1 MSEKQNPLEGRTEY
15 VTVQEAADHLRVSQS
30 TIYRWIK
37 IGALKAFPSVLYNHV
52 QSRPSVIHPKKCA
65 SMNSR
70 SYLSF

>member
-37 IGALKAFPSVLYNHV
+37 IGVLKAFQTGYGATRIAVAELERFINENTG
-52 QSRPSVIHPKKCA
+52 QSNQPEE
-65 SMNSR
+65 
-70 SYLSF
+70 